1 MSARLAGV
9 AAAGAGAGDHVG
21 RDDIGDGGDGG
32 GTGGV
37 TGAGEGR
44 GGSDGGDVGV
54 TGAGAGRGGSEG
66 PGVAGGDGTGRGS
79 GPEVPSAWAAGD
91 GAEGDGGG
99 VATAGAG
106 GGADAAGAGPAA
118 TASPSAAITPT
129 TVLMGTVAPGWTRIS
144 LNTPEAGA
152 GISAST
158 LSVEISK
165 SGSSRCTLSPTFFI
179 HFVMVPSAMDS
190 PIWGMM
196 TSVIRSPFQ

>member
-9 AAAGAGAGDHVG
+9 SAAGPGAGDHVG
-21 RDDIGDGGDGG
+21 RDDTGDGGDGG
-32 GTGGV
+32 GTDGV

-54 TGAGAGRGGSEG
+54 TGAGAGRGGSDG
-66 PGVAGGDGTGRGS
+66 AGGAGVDGRGRGV
-79 GPEVPSAWAAGD
+79 GPDVPSAWDAGA
-91 GAEGDGGG
+91 GEEGGG
-99 VATAGAG
+99 GGAATAGAG
-106 GGADAAGAGPAA
+106 GAAAAAGAEAAA
-118 TASPSAAITPT
+118 TASPSPAITPT

-144 LNTPEAGA
+144 FNTPEAGA

-196 TSVIRSPFQ
+196 TSVIQSPFQ